1 MFGKKTGER
10 EAYKIPKNVQD
21 IIPIQVLYK
30 NGMAYMGENRYTK
43 LYRFPDIN
51 YSSASADTK
60 EVMLDLYQGILN
72 SFECGEQSKITVI
85 NRKLHREE
93 VEQQYRMEIKQ
104 DGFDDF
110 RNEYN
115 ALFESRLEEINHSK
129 QEKYLTITC
138 NRQTEDLAKNYF
150 ERTEEELRR
159 LFKRLGSNLF
169 PVDANERIRVY
180 YNFFHAG
187 REDLF
192 QFDINAYQKIGRDFK
207 DYLAP
212 SGIEVK
218 NDYLIIGDKY
228 VRILYFKEY
237 APRVKDDII
246 EQLTAL
252 NQNVICSI
260 DVYPVPSEDAQ
271 KRVNQIMDGIEMEA
285 TRWQRNQTKNG
296 VVPFD
301 IPYQLKERRKNIQ
314 SFAAELNSGNQMMMF
329 QCITLLHMADSLE
342 ELNDETKKILA
353 LTSGFSFE
361 LSKLKFQQL
370 QALNTVLPYGG
381 KQRIAPIR
389 TLVTRGVAAF
399 VPFSV
404 QNFQE
409 KDGIYYGINSIS
421 RELITINNWG
431 MMNYNFYVIGVSGSG
446 KSFLTKEIITQ
457 TLLTNPN
464 VDVIIVDP
472 ENEYERL
479 VDAFHGD
486 NINIS
491 STSKSY
497 MNAMEISAAYGD
509 DEDPII
515 VKSEFMLSFCEQAIG
530 EQNMTAGKRSIIT
543 RCVTRVLGDYRF
555 RGYQGDVP
563 TLRDLYDEIKR
574 QPEEDAK
581 ALALELE
588 MYVEGTMNIFAHPT
602 NVDINNRLVCFDI
615 KNMSEQLQPV
625 GMLVVLDFVW
635 NRITSNRNNGRLTLV
650 FIDEI
655 QLVFAHKRSAEYIER
670 IWKRVRKYGCGCCGI
685 LQNASSINNSSAKT
699 TITNSQFAIIMNQR
713 SNEEEALEE
722 LFDVSPEQLEYVVGV
737 PQGRGLIYVNDTNSI
752 IPFENTFPKDTKLY
766 ELMST
771 KPVSLEKV

>member
-1 MFGKKTGER
+1 MFGKKKGEI
-10 EAYKIPKNVQD
+10 EKFKIPKTVQD
-21 IIPIQVLYK
+21 IIPIKVLYK

-43 LYRFPDIN
+43 VYRFLDIN
-51 YSSASADTK
+51 YSSASANTK
-60 EVMLDLYQGILN
+60 EVMLELYQECLN
-72 SFECGEQSKITVI
+72 SFECGEQTKITVV
-85 NRKLHREE
+85 NRKLHKDE
-93 VEQQYRMEIKQ
+93 VERQYMMEFAE
-104 DGFDDF
+104 DGYDEY
-110 RNEYN
+110 RKEYN
-115 ALFESRLEEINHSK
+115 DLFESKLEAIHHSK
-129 QEKYLTITC
+129 QDKLLTVTC
-138 NRQTEDLAKNYF
+138 NRQSEDLAKNYF
-150 ERTEEELRR
+150 ERAEEELRR
-159 LFKRLGSNLF
+159 VFKRLGSNIH
-169 PVDANERIRVY
+169 PVDANERIRIY
-180 YNFFHAG
+180 YDFFHAG
-187 REDLF
+187 QEELF
-192 QFDINAYQKIGRDFK
+192 QFDINEYQKIGRDFK

-228 VRILYFKEY
+228 VRVLYFKDY

-246 EQLTAL
+246 EQLTGL
-252 NQNVICSI
+252 EQNVMCSM
-260 DVYPVPSEDAQ
+260 DVYPVRSDEAHHI
-271 KRVNQIMDGIEMEA
+271 VETIMDSIEMEA
-285 TRWQRNQTKNG
+285 TRWQKNQTKNG

-301 IPYQLKERRKNIQ
+301 IPYQIKERRRNIQ
-314 SFAAELNSGNQMMMF
+314 SFANELGSGNQMMML
-329 QCITLLHMADSLE
+329 QCITLMHMADSLE

-353 LTSGFSFE
+353 LASGYSFE

-381 KQRIAPIR
+381 KKRIAPLR
-389 TLVTRGVAAF
+389 TLISRGVASF
-399 VPFSV
+399 IPFSV
-404 QNFQE
+404 QNFQD

-421 RELITINNWG
+421 REIISINNWG

-446 KSFLTKEIITQ
+446 KSFMTKEIITQ
-457 TLLTNPN
+457 TMLTNPN

-472 ENEYERL
+472 ENEYEKL
-479 VDAFHGD
+479 VEAFGGD

-543 RCVTRVLGDYRF
+543 RCVSKVLGDYRN
-555 RGYQGDVP
+555 RGYQGEAP
-563 TLRDLYDEIKR
+563 TLCDLYEEIKR
-574 QPEEDAK
+574 QPEEDARI
-581 ALALELE
+581 LALELE
-588 MYVEGTMNIFAHPT
+588 MYVEGTMSIFSHQT
-602 NVDINNRLVCFDI
+602 NVNINNRLVCFDI

-685 LQNASSINNSSAKT
+685 LQNASSINNKSAKT

-737 PQGRGLIYVNDTNSI
+737 PQGRGLIYVNDTNSLV
-752 IPFENTFPKDTKLY
+752 PFENAFPTDTRLY

-771 KPVSLEKV
+771 KPVTLE